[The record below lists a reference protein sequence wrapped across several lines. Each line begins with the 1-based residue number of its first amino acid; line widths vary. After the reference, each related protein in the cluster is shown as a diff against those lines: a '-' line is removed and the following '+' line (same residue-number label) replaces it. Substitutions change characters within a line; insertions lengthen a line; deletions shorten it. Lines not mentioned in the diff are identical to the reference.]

1 MEENGKKGYG
11 IHSLKMRILL
21 IINVSVLLATIA
33 NLAIVIP
40 MVRNNIDRKSTRL
53 NSSH

>member
-21 IINVSVLLATIA
+21 IINVSVLLATPGDCNPDGA
-33 NLAIVIP
+33 E
-40 MVRNNIDRKSTRL
+40 
-53 NSSH
+53 